1 MLVIKSL
8 SYDKNSFHLSS
19 LNSFYHNKLEVD
31 ISKRRLYYSLYL
43 TNRWRNAM
51 GRRSHLIRNIMAL
64 TIILLGTTGLLS
76 ASRTVSSQM
85 IHIWAYIPPATMIE
99 VADDGEVDFTSNIYS
114 ASLNVS
120 ARSDSTTLLSVIAL

>member
-1 MLVIKSL
+1 
-8 SYDKNSFHLSS
+8 
-19 LNSFYHNKLEVD
+19 
-31 ISKRRLYYSLYL
+31 
-43 TNRWRNAM
+43 
-51 GRRSHLIRNIMAL
+51 MAL

-99 VADDGEVDFTSNIYS
+99 VASDGEVDFTSNIYS

-120 ARSDSTTLLSVIAL
+120 AQSESTTLLSVIAL